1 MSEHAAALA
10 GQFELANEQ
19 FIATI
24 VGLSDAQWGRPCPDD
39 GRSVAEVA
47 HHIVD
52 GYTMETSAFAA
63 IAAGQPPPPLVR
75 EDHDRANAQ
84 RAARVAGCTQ
94 DEVVALAR
102 REAAA
107 AAAFVRS
114 LTDDQLARE
123 GAYVDWAPPMS
134 VAQWVERVLVG
145 HVQVHLAGI
154 RAAAG
159 V

>member
-1 MSEHAAALA
+1 MSERAAALA
-10 GQFELANEQ
+10 GQFERANDE

-24 VGLSDAQWGRPCPDD
+24 AGLSDAQWGRSCPDD

-52 GYTMETSAFAA
+52 GYTIETRAFAA
-63 IAAGQPPPPLVR
+63 IVAGQPLPPLVR
-75 EDHDRANAQ
+75 EEHDRANAE
-84 RAARVAGCTQ
+84 RAARAAGCTR

-123 GAYVDWAPPMS
+123 GAYVGWAPPMS
-134 VAQWVERVLVG
+134 IAQLVERVLVG
-145 HVQVHLAGI
+145 HVRGHLAGI

-159 V
+159 A